1 MFASAEG
8 PKPTKMSATKNDT
21 KRALNLKRSRDAI
34 VRHITQN
41 AQSWAKLQK
50 EHTILKREN
59 CGGVLYK
66 ENSWLDEL
74 KPEYETAPLSDFS
87 ALIQAIDINLENAT
101 KGPNSRGSGVE
112 VVATIVQTQRARFNS
127 RDLARNHQKAQKVGH
142 TKRIGNVIYRQWVN
156 AEAKKVNGP
165 N

>member
-1 MFASAEG
+1 ME
-8 PKPTKMSATKNDT
+8 ATKNDT

-74 KPEYETAPLSDFS
+74 KPEYATAPLSDFS
-87 ALIQAIDINLENAT
+87 ALIQAIDMNLKNAVS
-101 KGPNSRGSGVE
+101 GPNSYSVMNASRGK
-112 VVATIVQTQRARFNS
+112 T
-127 RDLARNHQKAQKVGH
+127 
-142 TKRIGNVIYRQWVN
+142 IYRQWVN
-156 AEAKKVNGP
+156 AEAKKVNGL